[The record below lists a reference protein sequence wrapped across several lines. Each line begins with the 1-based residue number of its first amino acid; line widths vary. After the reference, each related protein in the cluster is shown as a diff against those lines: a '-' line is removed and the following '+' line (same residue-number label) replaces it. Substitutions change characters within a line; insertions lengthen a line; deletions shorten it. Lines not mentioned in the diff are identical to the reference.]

1 MATRIITLLTDD
13 LDGTE
18 AEETVRFSLDGK
30 QYEIDL
36 SARNAQAMREALH
49 PYKTAA
55 RRAATQRT
63 AAPAPQRTIIG
74 PTQADV
80 RRWAKAKG
88 MNVSSHGRVS
98 DELISQYKDAHPER

>member
-63 AAPAPQRTIIG
+63 AAPA
-74 PTQADV
+74 QADV